1 MNSMT
6 GFGRAAAQ
14 TDRCN
19 ILVEL
24 SGVNRKQTEIA
35 VNVPRIY
42 AEWDAP
48 VRSIV
53 QGAVSRGR
61 VGVSISVEQVEDAE
75 GSFRLDEQ
83 KLASLAGLLNRAAEL
98 AGQPMP
104 LRASDLLR
112 LEIIASAAETAL
124 SPEEA
129 WPAAEEALQAALK
142 DFTAMRAAEG
152 AHLKADVL
160 GKLDTL
166 EQFRVSIAEHAPS
179 VPARL
184 REAMLKRLA
193 EADLSVSA
201 DDERIIREVALF
213 ADKCDISEEITRLS
227 SHFDQFRALCD
238 SAAPAGRPLDFLCQ
252 EIFREFNTIGSK
264 ANDSTLAHLVV
275 AAKTE
280 LEKIREQVQNIE

>member
-6 GFGRAAAQ
+6 GFGRAVAQ
-14 TDRCN
+14 TDRYN
-19 ILVEL
+19 ILVEI

-35 VNVPRIY
+35 VNVPRSY

-61 VGVSISVEQVEDAE
+61 VGVSVSVERLAE
-75 GSFRLDEQ
+75 ADGSLQLDEN
-83 KLASLAGLLNRAAEL
+83 KLASLAGLLNRAADL

-104 LRASDLLR
+104 LQASDLLR
-112 LEIIASAAETAL
+112 LEIITSTAEAAL

-129 WPAAEEALQAALK
+129 WPVVEEALKAA
-142 DFTAMRAAEG
+142 AQG
-152 AHLKADVL
+152 ANLKADVL

-166 EQFRVSIAEHAPS
+166 EQFRLSIAEHAPS
-179 VPARL
+179 VPVRL

-227 SHFDQFRALCD
+227 SHFDQFRTLCG
-238 SAAPAGRPLDFLCQ
+238 SSAPAGRPLDFLCQ

>member
-6 GFGRAAAQ
+6 GFGRAVAQ
-14 TDRCN
+14 TDRYN
-19 ILVEL
+19 ILVEI

-35 VNVPRIY
+35 VNVPRSY

-61 VGVSISVEQVEDAE
+61 VGVSVSVERLAE
-75 GSFRLDEQ
+75 ADGSLQLDEN
-83 KLASLAGLLNRAAEL
+83 KLASLAGLLN
-98 AGQPMP
+98 
-104 LRASDLLR
+104 RASDLLR
-112 LEIIASAAETAL
+112 LEIIASTAEAAL

-129 WPAAEEALQAALK
+129 WPVVEEALKAALK

-152 AHLKADVL
+152 ANLKADVL

-166 EQFRVSIAEHAPS
+166 EQFRLSIAEHAPS
-179 VPARL
+179 VPVRL

-227 SHFDQFRALCD
+227 SHFDQFRTLCG
-238 SAAPAGRPLDFLCQ
+238 SSAPAGRPLDFLCQ
-252 EIFREFNTIGSK
+252 EIFREFNTIGAK